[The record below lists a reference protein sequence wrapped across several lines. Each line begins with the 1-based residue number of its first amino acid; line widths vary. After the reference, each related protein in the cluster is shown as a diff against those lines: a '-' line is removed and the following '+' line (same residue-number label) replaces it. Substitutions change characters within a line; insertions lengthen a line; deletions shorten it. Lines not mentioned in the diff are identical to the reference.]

1 MITLGIKALVV
12 GLSVVITTWVY
23 PIIKRLY
30 DLFMYLATF
39 RFFSNAF
46 IKNVWNNLYVLVGVV
61 VLFAIAIKLISA
73 MVNPDTLSPSGSSDS
88 KKGVKGAYFRA
99 VLAVVFI
106 FVFPM
111 IFELSYKVQD
121 ELLTNNFLT
130 RTVFGYEV
138 DANKSVGQILA
149 WETFSTFCT
158 PVTTTSN
165 STKIPLY
172 RFELDENDPIFDEYF
187 SLEED
192 IDNIATFGPDIYRL
206 EGVKAVGGAAIG
218 FALSK
223 NTFGTAAG
231 VIAADN
237 IEILFEYS
245 DLLCPLAGILIAY
258 ELILLCMDTI
268 FRSAKIALLELM
280 LPIVLGAYVFNPD
293 ILKKWAK
300 EFFSTYISLF
310 LKVLAIGFMILTL
323 EALKGVVF

>member
-1 MITLGIKALVV
+1 MLTLGIKQLLLGISIA
-12 GLSVVITTWVY
+12 ITEAAY
-23 PIIKRLY
+23 PLIKRLY

-39 RFFSNAF
+39 KFFSNSF

-73 MVNPDTLSPSGSSDS
+73 MVNPDTMSDN

-99 VLAVVFI
+99 VFAVVFI

-111 IFELSYKVQD
+111 VFELSYKVQE

-138 DANKSVGQILA
+138 EANKSVGQILA

-165 STKIPLY
+165 NTKTPLLE
-172 RFELDENDPIFDEYF
+172 FELDENDPIFDTYYT
-187 SLEED
+187 LEDD
-192 IDNIATFGPDIYRL
+192 IDNIGLFAPNIYAL
-206 EGVKAVGGAAIG
+206 ESVKAIGGAATGLAIT
-218 FALSK
+218 K

-231 VIAADN
+231 VIAAEN

-245 DLLCPLAGILIAY
+245 DLLCPLAGILIVY
-258 ELILLCMDTI
+258 ELILLCMDTV
-268 FRSAKIALLELM
+268 FRAAKIALLEIM
-280 LPIVLGAYVFNPD
+280 LPIVLGAYVFNPE

-300 EFFSTYISLF
+300 EFFSTYISVF
-310 LKVLAIGFMILTL
+310 LKVLAIGFMILAL